1 MADDDFNED
10 DTLSYVESY
19 DFETDREKLERL
31 KSMRQNVNWE
41 IEDERRT
48 FFLDLKDL
56 LKDWYDELPN
66 LREIFR
72 REEMDWLLTEFV
84 EIYGSKSPTHPLLE
98 FVVRSGYTDVPQL
111 GTDGKPSARR
121 TTPLHHLLKFSTCVF
136 WNWLVR
142 NLFRIYNRFDV
153 NYTDERG
160 RTHFHAACMYG
171 CDYAVETFLDL
182 GLDLNRLE
190 QDTDSTVIDP
200 PLHLALDN
208 RNEEVFEMLLR
219 HGADPNSVNQYG
231 DTPLHLISSCG
242 WLIEFE
248 KILFDISDETNQT
261 VQVDARNS
269 EGHIPLYLA
278 VAHFRPT
285 TVELLLNRGADMS
298 NFAFPEGC
306 FDDDE
311 PFDYEEYDS
320 KLVMAY
326 RVLEVIELIEKR
338 GYELN
343 RKDGIRFTFLIY
355 HYLLNNVKE
364 DLEFWRRHEKLVD
377 RAKKLMLIPSLSL
390 YELIEMRPDEAK
402 RLLTH
407 NDYYEF
413 VTSNKF
419 RQLPRKFCEDCLP
432 QLCEKMCR
440 NFFWRW
446 ALESFLEFT
455 HRRLPIL
462 CCEIIM
468 NNLTNE
474 DLFTI
479 FEIVEYFG
487 DDGEIVDLPF
497 L

>member
-10 DTLSYVESY
+10 DTLSYDESY

-48 FFLDLKDL
+48 FFHDLKDL
-56 LKDWYDELPN
+56 LEDWYEELPN

-84 EIYGSKSPTHPLLE
+84 KTHDGKSQTHPLLQ
-98 FVVRSGYTDVPQL
+98 FVVSSGYRDEPQL

-121 TTPLHHLLKFSTCVF
+121 TTPLHHLFKFCTCPFSNGVAQD
-136 WNWLVR
+136 
-142 NLFRIYNRFDV
+142 LFRIYNRFDV

-190 QDTDSTVIDP
+190 QDTDLTLIDP
-200 PLHLALDN
+200 PLHLALGN
-208 RNEEVFEMLLR
+208 QNKAVFKLLLK
-219 HGADPNSVNQYG
+219 HDADPNSANQYG
-231 DTPLHLISSCG
+231 DTPLHLISRS
-242 WLIEFE
+242 
-248 KILFDISDETNQT
+248 
-261 VQVDARNS
+261 
-269 EGHIPLYLA
+269 

-306 FDDDE
+306 FEDDE

-320 KLVMAY
+320 NLVMAY
-326 RVLEVIELIEKR
+326 RVLEVIEIIEKR

-355 HYLLNNVKE
+355 HYLLNDVKE
-364 DLEFWRRHEKLVD
+364 DREFWRRHEKLVD
-377 RAKKLMLIPSLSL
+377 EAKKLMVIPSLSL
-390 YELIEMRPDEAK
+390 YDLIEMRPDEAK

-407 NDYYEF
+407 KDYYEF
-413 VTSNKF
+413 K
-419 RQLPRKFCEDCLP
+419 L
-432 QLCEKMCR
+432 
-440 NFFWRW
+440 
-446 ALESFLEFT
+446 FLAMGIGEFLGVYAST
-455 HRRLPIL
+455 ATDSLL
-462 CCEIIM
+462 
-468 NNLTNE
+468 
-474 DLFTI
+474 
-479 FEIVEYFG
+479 
-487 DDGEIVDLPF
+487 
-497 L
+497 